1 MHLRGVPPVL
11 NEDARETFDILY
23 GDLQGEVAGHVQ
35 RLMKGRTLDALSA
48 EDCVQT
54 VWTKVWAN
62 LPTVERRPGHG
73 RHDGLRSWVHTITR
87 NTVLDLANRASYRRH
102 VSLAPDGLL
111 DYGRINA
118 WGDAVRPDPGFEAL
132 PSTDPHACAV
142 GKEVAG
148 ALREAL
154 DVMTAHQRRCMLGML
169 AGHDSVRLGERLDR
183 SDRGVRHALLR
194 GRRTFEAVA
203 ARLGVETTCH

>member
-1 MHLRGVPPVL
+1 ML
-11 NEDARETFDILY
+11 NDDARATFDILY
-23 GDLQGEVAGHVQ
+23 GDLAGEVTGHVH

-48 EDCVQT
+48 EDCIQT
-54 VWTKVWAN
+54 VWTKVWTH

-102 VSLAPDGLL
+102 VSLAPDGWL
-111 DYGRINA
+111 DYGTVNA
-118 WGDAVRPDPGFEAL
+118 SGDAMRSDPGFEAL

-142 GKEVAG
+142 GNEVAS

-154 DVMTAHQRRCMLGML
+154 DVMTAYQARCLRAALHGL
-169 AGHDSVRLGERLDR
+169 NSVESAERQGKTG
-183 SDRGVRHALLR
+183 RGIRHALLR

-203 ARLGVETTCH
+203 ARRGMTL

>member
-1 MHLRGVPPVL
+1 ML
-11 NEDARETFDILY
+11 NDDARETFDILY
-23 GDLQGEVAGHVQ
+23 GDLQGEVTGHVQ

-102 VSLAPDGLL
+102 VSLAPDGWL
-111 DYGRINA
+111 DYGTLDA
-118 WGDAVRPDPGFEAL
+118 YGDPRRLDPGFEAL

-169 AGHDSVRLGERLDR
+169 AGHNSIEIGERLDR
-183 SDRGVRHALLR
+183 SDRGVRQAYFR
-194 GRRTFEAVA
+194 GRRIFEAVA
-203 ARLGVETTCH
+203 ERRGVETCH

>member
-1 MHLRGVPPVL
+1 MHLRGVSPVL
-11 NEDARETFDILY
+11 NDDARETFDILY
-23 GDLQGEVAGHVQ
+23 GDLQGEVTGHVQ

-102 VSLAPDGLL
+102 VSLAPDGWL
-111 DYGRINA
+111 DYGTLDA
-118 WGDAVRPDPGFEAL
+118 YGDPRRLDPGFEAL

-169 AGHDSVRLGERLDR
+169 AGHNSIEIGERLDR
-183 SDRGVRHALLR
+183 SDRGVRQAYFR
-194 GRRTFEAVA
+194 GRRIFEAVA
-203 ARLGVETTCH
+203 ERRGVETCH

>member
-11 NEDARETFDILY
+11 IDDVQATFDTLY
-23 GDLQGEVAGHVQ
+23 DDLQGEVTGHVH
-35 RLMKGRTLDALSA
+35 RLMRGRTLDALSA

-102 VSLAPDGLL
+102 VSLAPDGML
-111 DYGRINA
+111 DHGTVNA
-118 WGDAVRPDPGFEAL
+118 SGDAVRSDPGFEAL
-132 PSTDPHACAV
+132 PSSDPHARVV
-142 GKEVAG
+142 GKEVASIVN
-148 ALREAL
+148 EAL
-154 DVMTAHQRRCMLGML
+154 GMMTAYQARCVRTML
-169 AGHDSVRLGERLDR
+169 AGLNSVESAQRQGKTG
-183 SDRGVRHALLR
+183 RGVRHALLR

-203 ARLGVETTCH
+203 SQRGYDRCH

>member
-1 MHLRGVPPVL
+1 ML
-11 NEDARETFDILY
+11 NDDARETFDILY
-23 GDLQGEVAGHVQ
+23 GDLASEVAGHVH

-48 EDCVQT
+48 EDCTQT
-54 VWTKVWAN
+54 VWTKVWAH

-102 VSLAPDGLL
+102 VSLAPDGWL

-118 WGDAVRPDPGFEAL
+118 SGDAMRADPGFEAL

-142 GKEVAG
+142 GNEVAG

-154 DVMTAHQRRCMLGML
+154 DVMTAYQARCLRAALHGL
-169 AGHDSVRLGERLDR
+169 NSVESAERQGKTG
-183 SDRGVRHALLR
+183 RGIRHALLR

-203 ARLGVETTCH
+203 ARRGVDVCH